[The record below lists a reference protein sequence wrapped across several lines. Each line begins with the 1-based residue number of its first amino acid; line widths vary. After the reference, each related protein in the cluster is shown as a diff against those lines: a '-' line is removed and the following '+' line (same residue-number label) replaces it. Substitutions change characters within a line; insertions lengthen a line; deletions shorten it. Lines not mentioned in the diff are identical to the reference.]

1 MGLVCLASA
10 SSLKKYSKDFVVYL
24 AWKSCQ
30 CGTFML
36 KQYSCLSVTGQIYTK
51 TNSEGERE
59 REGGEERGKERLML
73 MPKHKG
79 QQENIYSNII
89 LHNSIWSY
97 LITPPFNDLRF
108 INCFLLTQPG
118 RQFIYCNMIG
128 KE

>member
-59 REGGEERGKERLML
+59 REREERNEER
-73 MPKHKG
+73 KG
-79 QQENIYSNII
+79 SCSCQNIKVSKKIYTRI
-89 LHNSIWSY
+89 LYYTILY
-97 LITPPFNDLRF
+97 GPI
-108 INCFLLTQPG
+108 
-118 RQFIYCNMIG
+118 
-128 KE
+128 